1 MTLVG
6 EGQFKVRLCIY
17 TGGTKFSVPK
27 DHVVMLVN
35 HVHSST
41 FLCPKRLGFN
51 ESDVAL
57 RNLQFSRDGGPDPF
71 YKLQLFESEG
81 NSSGSVEMEAN
92 VNFLFFSLTKIGAI
106 FR

>member
-6 EGQFKVRLCIY
+6 GQFQVRLCIC

-35 HVHSST
+35 QVHS
-41 FLCPKRLGFN
+41 FVPKMLGFN

-57 RNLQFSRDGGPDPF
+57 RNLQFSRDGGPDLF
-71 YKLQLFESEG
+71 YKLQLYETEG

-92 VNFLFFSLTKIGAI
+92 VNFLFFSLTKIGTI

>member
-6 EGQFKVRLCIY
+6 EGQFKVRLCIC
-17 TGGTKFSVPK
+17 TGIKFSVPK

-35 HVHSST
+35 HVRS
-41 FLCPKRLGFN
+41 FVPKILGFS

-57 RNLQFSRDGGPDPF
+57 RNMQFSRDGGPDPF
-71 YKLQLFESEG
+71 YKLQLYETEG

-92 VNFLFFSLTKIGAI
+92 VNFLFFSLTQIGTI